1 VLPGFFPVLWP
12 VLWPAGGYRVGM
24 EPFTRTGSFRVEDRI
39 AAPWHYL
46 PVEVPAGA
54 SALRVTLSYPR
65 GLGAVI
71 DLGCLG
77 PDGAFR
83 GWSGGARDSFAV
95 AEAGATPGYL
105 AGPADAGQWQVV
117 LGLHRVPA
125 DGVRYTVTAEPVF
138 SSGPALTALL
148 AEHGAVEPG
157 SGALLADSGPGRG
170 ASGADGGLPPAPAQR
185 PARRPLPAPDGLTW
199 LAGDLHAHTVHSDG
213 VMSVAALARYA
224 ACCGL
229 DFVAVTDHNT
239 VSHHASLARLSARY
253 GVTLLPGQEVTTEAG
268 HAGVLGDTGW
278 IDFRT
283 PAASWLTAAEARG
296 GLMSVNHPFA
306 GASSWLHPMP
316 KRPPLLEVWH
326 WSWLDRSWTTPLSW
340 WQAWDSAAIPVGGS
354 DWHRPGSDAPLGTP
368 TTWVACGAPDTA
380 GVLAGLRA
388 GRVAISAVRDGPVL
402 LREPDA
408 LVAVGADGLVLA
420 GPQGPVCRVRGE
432 LARMPAAPGYHRL
445 LTLAGATV
453 ALTA

>member
-1 VLPGFFPVLWP
+1 
-12 VLWPAGGYRVGM
+12 M
-24 EPFTRTGSFRVEDRI
+24 ETFTRSGTFRVDDRI

-54 SALRVTLSYPR
+54 SALRVTLCYPR
-65 GLGAVI
+65 ATGAVI

-77 PDGAFR
+77 PGGVFR
-83 GWSGGARDSFAV
+83 GWSGGARESFAV

-105 AGPADAGQWQVV
+105 AGAADAGLWQVV
-117 LGLHRVPA
+117 LGLHLVPA
-125 DGVRYTVTAEPVF
+125 DGLPYTVTAEPVTV
-138 SSGPALTALL
+138 SGPALAALL
-148 AEHGAVEPG
+148 AQHAAVDPE
-157 SGALLADSGPGRG
+157 SGAPLGDPL
-170 ASGADGGLPPAPAQR
+170 LPPGPAER
-185 PARRPLPAPDGLTW
+185 PARRSLPAPDGLTW

-213 VMSVAALARYA
+213 VMSVAELACYA
-224 ACCGL
+224 AERGL

-239 VSHHASLARLSARY
+239 VSQHASLGRLSARS
-253 GVTLLPGQEVTTEAG
+253 GVILLPGQEVTTEAG

-283 PAASWLTAAEARG
+283 PAASWLTAAEAGG

-306 GASSWLHPMP
+306 GHSSWLHPMP

-326 WSWLDRSWTTPLSW
+326 WSWLDPVWTTPLSW
-340 WQAWDSAAIPVGGS
+340 WQAWDPAAIPVGGS

-368 TTWVACGAPDTA
+368 TTWVACASPDTT
-380 GVLAGLRA
+380 GVLDGLRA
-388 GRVAISAVRDGPVL
+388 GRVAISATRDGAVL
-402 LREPDA
+402 LREPEA

-420 GPQGPVCRVRGE
+420 GPQGPVCRVSGN
-432 LARMPAAPGYHRL
+432 LARLPAAPGCHRL

-453 ALTA
+453 ALTG